1 MASATTNNNPSKYDS
16 MSQEELITQCKRQ
29 LLLLKSLKIKCDH
42 LQKNLTE
49 NNVNN
54 EESLQKNKSQVLTVQ
69 KMQLE
74 IDKLND
80 QLDIKNQEKI
90 MIQKMLDDTTQ
101 QLSVKTEQ
109 HLEVSKDN
117 QDLINL
123 FEESK
128 KKNKNT
134 VFQSEKKAQDLC
146 NENKELKQRI
156 NNLENESKDLN
167 KKLLENCQKLQTS
180 QAKLE
185 ENEEIT
191 EELEK
196 TTLKLN
202 DSNER
207 IKQMNKKIAEYENNI
222 DNLQQQVDI
231 ENEKK
236 KIELLENALKN
247 SIAKSEK
254 NKLLMQQKISGLETS
269 LDKVVLKKNSIL
281 SEYESYKVRV
291 YSVLKKEKGKKE
303 KNEPKKINKIELEKE
318 QNDTKKL
325 KDCLLQSQKTIAS
338 RENELCL
345 LQKDYNALFKQQQL
359 ESDVANEKDNKWKM
373 KLKSL
378 QNEITNTRKAN
389 VEQMSLLKRNNQDLL
404 VANEK
409 IVKELDQFKNK
420 FQEYKIRILEK
431 NDEINDLKKQLQN
444 KIEIL
449 PMDRIKKNDV
459 MTSNNYKSDMT
470 MLKREEGE
478 GAEEEVSSTSICDD
492 IESVKS
498 FKSLIEGPQILSV
511 KMKSKIDNT
520 NNVVQ
525 CKSLEKKALD
535 QDRKIKHLS
544 IVCRESEQTSA
555 RLMDQNRLLK
565 EEIRRL
571 ERNESRKESLSNLEY
586 LKNIIIKFIKLPPS
600 DEKSHLIPVIGTM
613 LQLTY
618 DEKSALQTIAQGESN
633 EQAQESWGRYF
644 QRWSV

>member
-1 MASATTNNNPSKYDS
+1 
-16 MSQEELITQCKRQ
+16 MSRHFCTKTI
-29 LLLLKSLKIKCDH
+29 LK
-42 LQKNLTE
+42 
-49 NNVNN
+49 
-54 EESLQKNKSQVLTVQ
+54 
-69 KMQLE
+69 
-74 IDKLND
+74 
-80 QLDIKNQEKI
+80 
-90 MIQKMLDDTTQ
+90 
-101 QLSVKTEQ
+101 
-109 HLEVSKDN
+109 
-117 QDLINL
+117 
-123 FEESK
+123 
-128 KKNKNT
+128 
-134 VFQSEKKAQDLC
+134 
-146 NENKELKQRI
+146 
-156 NNLENESKDLN
+156 
-167 KKLLENCQKLQTS
+167 
-180 QAKLE
+180 
-185 ENEEIT
+185 IT

-207 IKQMNKKIAEYENNI
+207 IKQMNKKIAEYENNL

-389 VEQMSLLKRNNQDLL
+389 VEKMSLLKRNNQDLL

-420 FQEYKIRILEK
+420 FQEYKIRILEQ

-449 PMDRIKKNDV
+449 PMDKIKKNDV

-571 ERNESRKESLSNLEY
+571 ERNESRKESRH
-586 LKNIIIKFIKLPPS
+586 KK
-600 DEKSHLIPVIGTM
+600 V
-613 LQLTY
+613 
-618 DEKSALQTIAQGESN
+618 GEDIFNDGVYS
-633 EQAQESWGRYF
+633 
-644 QRWSV
+644 

>member
-1 MASATTNNNPSKYDS
+1 MASATTINNPSKYDS

-117 QDLINL
+117 QDLIKL

-134 VFQSEKKAQDLC
+134 VFQSEKKAQDLF

-236 KIELLENALKN
+236 KIKLLENALKN

-303 KNEPKKINKIELEKE
+303 KNEPKKINKTELEKE
-318 QNDTKKL
+318 QNDTKNL

-409 IVKELDQFKNK
+409 IIKELDQFKNK